1 MKDSRLPPLNWLH
14 AFEAAA
20 RQLSF
25 TGAAGELNMTQSA
38 VSQQIKALEQRL
50 GHPLFIRRPRA
61 LLLTEAG
68 ERYLPVVQDAFDRLQ
83 RGTRALTGE
92 GEDERLTIQC
102 NMAFSIFW
110 LAPRLPGL
118 LKRFPWLS
126 INVVPEIWIN
136 QTEPTASMLIRYGHK
151 IEEGLESQLLSRGE
165 FYPVCAPELLAR
177 ADWRHDPLFDCS
189 AVFCCWENWL
199 ADQGQ
204 SLPAGRSINLAS
216 TYSITLTAAL
226 HGAGLA
232 MGHDALVGDLLQS
245 GRLAR
250 PFDHAV
256 QMREAYYLIQ
266 PARHSQTRASQAFVS
281 WIEEEFG
288 L

>member
-1 MKDSRLPPLNWLH
+1 
-14 AFEAAA
+14 
-20 RQLSF
+20 
-25 TGAAGELNMTQSA
+25 MTQSA

-50 GHPLFIRRPRA
+50 GHPLFIRRPRS

-92 GEDERLTIQC
+92 GEAERLTVQC

-118 LKRFPWLS
+118 LQRFPWLS

-136 QTEPTASMLIRYGHK
+136 RAEPLAPVLIRYGRK
-151 IEEGLESQLLSRGE
+151 IEQGLEARLLSRGS
-165 FYPVCAPELLAR
+165 FYPVCAPELAGA
-177 ADWRHDPLFDCS
+177 ADWRRDRLFDCS
-189 AVFCCWENWL
+189 GVFCCWENWL
-199 ADQGQ
+199 ADQGEQ
-204 SLPAGRSINLAS
+204 LPPGQNINLAS
-216 TYSITLTAAL
+216 TYSITLSAAL

-232 MGHDALVGDLLQS
+232 MGHDVLVSDLLQS
-245 GRLAR
+245 GQLVR
-250 PFDHAV
+250 PFAPEV
-256 QMREAYYLIQ
+256 RMQEAYYLIQ